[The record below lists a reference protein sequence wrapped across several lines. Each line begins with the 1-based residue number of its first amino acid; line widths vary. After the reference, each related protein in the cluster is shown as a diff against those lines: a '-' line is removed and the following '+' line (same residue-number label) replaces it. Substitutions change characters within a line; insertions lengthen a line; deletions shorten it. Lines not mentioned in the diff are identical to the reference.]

1 LLYDTQ
7 NADCESEMTSEF
19 VTDRVL
25 VPGLR
30 CPHCGSKVRA
40 IRVSPLMKH
49 DLISALIEPI
59 IWVLGAIAGLLGYL
73 LEVTIF
79 ASIMFIVLVPVAAI
93 GLYLQSLRNGTFL
106 CNSCNAELSYRDVSE
121 INKTDKYSMK
131 WQVIGVLFGFAIGGI
146 LGWISGTANG
156 ILYGIIWGGF
166 TGEFIGMLI
175 GYLRSDDW

>member
-1 LLYDTQ
+1 
-7 NADCESEMTSEF
+7 
-19 VTDRVL
+19 
-25 VPGLR
+25 
-30 CPHCGSKVRA
+30 
-40 IRVSPLMKH
+40 
-49 DLISALIEPI
+49 
-59 IWVLGAIAGLLGYL
+59 